1 MDFFRETTF
10 RPLGGAAP
18 SIFFTCTRDSPR
30 LASAYPSGAGV
41 PPKSFNR
48 ENLKFALKFSLL
60 ESITSGLV
68 GLSSR
73 NFSVYVPRDRG
84 DKMGANFERPAPKN
98 LRGQKIVQNFSRF
111 LTTFDF
117 DREYLRSG
125 STYQKSEKLLKIYNR
140 SHVGGKK
147 VYVLQSTNDRVY
159 SPNKF
164 TP

>member
-1 MDFFRETTF
+1 M
-10 RPLGGAAP
+10 
-18 SIFFTCTRDSPR
+18 
-30 LASAYPSGAGV
+30 
-41 PPKSFNR
+41 
-48 ENLKFALKFSLL
+48 
-60 ESITSGLV
+60 GL
-68 GLSSR
+68 
-73 NFSVYVPRDRG
+73 FSVDIPRGGG
-84 DKMGANFERPAPKN
+84 DKMGAIFTMPAPNICDGK
-98 LRGQKIVQNFSRF
+98 KIVQSFARF

-125 STYQKSEKLLKIYNR
+125 STFQKSEKLLKIYNR